1 MRLLNSLEPQGAAA
15 ICRFLGF
22 PRYGS
27 LMNFKK
33 YLIPLVLV
41 PALALFP
48 VATAQELDNSQLNN
62 TGIIVNSTTEIPA
75 PPKAKV
81 KAYLVAN
88 LTTGEI
94 LAAKNPL
101 KKLPPASTIKGLTAI
116 TLFDKLEP
124 AREYRVRR
132 ADAQMYGSQVG
143 IVQGRTYTIEQ
154 LWYALLLPSANDA
167 AMALA
172 NANGG
177 LAKTISQMN
186 QTAKSLGAV
195 STVAKTPHGL
205 DTAGQ
210 VTTAYDL
217 ALIGRAAIN
226 SDTFRKYARTTTYV
240 FPRVGRSSVDKK
252 IANTNRMLTSYPGVI
267 AGKTGFTTQARNTY
281 FGAARRDGQII
292 LITFLGA
299 EYGRDAL
306 ATQLFDWGFAVT
318 GLIQPIGKLP
328 N

>member
-1 MRLLNSLEPQGAAA
+1 VKSR
-15 ICRFLGF
+15 
-22 PRYGS
+22 
-27 LMNFKK
+27 K
-33 YLIPLVLV
+33 YLITLLLI
-41 PALALFP
+41 PALALVP
-48 VATAQELDNSQLNN
+48 VATAQEPDNTLLNN
-62 TGIIVNSTTEIPA
+62 TGIIVNATAEIPA
-75 PPKAKV
+75 PPKVKV
-81 KAYLVAN
+81 RAYLVAN

-94 LAAKNPL
+94 LAAKNPQ
-101 KKLPPASTIKGLTAI
+101 KKLPPASTLKGLTAI
-116 TLFDKLEP
+116 TLLDKLDP
-124 AREYRVRR
+124 TREYRVRR

-177 LAKTISQMN
+177 LAKTLSQMN

-195 STVAKTPHGL
+195 NTVAKSPHGL
-205 DTAGQ
+205 DTVGQ
-210 VTTAYDL
+210 VTTVFDL

-226 SDTFRKYARTTTYV
+226 NETYRKYARATTYA
-240 FPRVGRSSVDKK
+240 FPKVGRSSVVKQ
-252 IANTNRMLTSYPGVI
+252 IANTNRMLTSYPGII

-281 FGAARRDGQII
+281 FGAARRDGQVI
-292 LITFLGA
+292 LIAFLGA

-306 ATQLFDWGFAVT
+306 ATELFDWGFAVT
-318 GLIQPIGKLP
+318 GLIAPIGKLP

>member
-1 MRLLNSLEPQGAAA
+1 MKLRN
-15 ICRFLGF
+15 
-22 PRYGS
+22 
-27 LMNFKK
+27 
-33 YLIPLVLV
+33 YLIPLLLI
-41 PALALFP
+41 PALTLFP
-48 VATAQELDNSQLNN
+48 SAQAQEPDNSLLNN
-62 TGIIVNSTTEIPA
+62 TGIIVNATAEIPP

-81 KAYLVAN
+81 KAYLIAN
-88 LTTGEI
+88 LVTGEI
-94 LAAKNPL
+94 LAAKNPR
-101 KKLPPASTIKGLTAI
+101 KKLPPASTLKGLTAV
-116 TLFDKLEP
+116 TLLDKLDP

-143 IVQGRTYTIEQ
+143 IVQGRSYTIEQ

-177 LAKTISQMN
+177 LTKTISEMN
-186 QTAKSLGAV
+186 QMAKSLGAV
-195 STVAKTPHGL
+195 HTTAKTPHGL

-210 VTTAYDL
+210 VTTAFDL
-217 ALIGRAAIN
+217 ALIGRAAIAN
-226 SDTFRKYARTTTYV
+226 DSYRKYARSTTFA
-240 FPRVGRSSVDKK
+240 FPKVGRSSVTKK
-252 IANTNRMLTSYPGVI
+252 IANTNRILTSYPGVI

-306 ATQLFDWGFAVT
+306 ATELFDWGFAVT

>member
-1 MRLLNSLEPQGAAA
+1 MKSR
-15 ICRFLGF
+15 
-22 PRYGS
+22 
-27 LMNFKK
+27 K
-33 YLIPLVLV
+33 YLITLLLI
-41 PALALFP
+41 PALALVP
-48 VATAQELDNSQLNN
+48 VATAQEPDNSLLNN
-62 TGIIVNSTTEIPA
+62 TGIIVNATAEIPA
-75 PPKAKV
+75 PPKVKV
-81 KAYLVAN
+81 RAYLVAN

-94 LAAKNPL
+94 LAAKNPQ
-101 KKLPPASTIKGLTAI
+101 KKLPPASTLKGLTAI
-116 TLFDKLEP
+116 TLLDKLDP
-124 AREYRVRR
+124 TREYRVRR

-177 LAKTISQMN
+177 LAKTLSQMN

-195 STVAKTPHGL
+195 NTVAKSPHGL
-205 DTAGQ
+205 DTVGQ
-210 VTTAYDL
+210 VTTVFDL

-226 SDTFRKYARTTTYV
+226 NETYRKYARATTYA
-240 FPRVGRSSVDKK
+240 FPKVGRSSVVKQ
-252 IANTNRMLTSYPGVI
+252 IANTNRMLTSYPGI
-267 AGKTGFTTQARNTY
+267 LAGKTGFTTQARNTY
-281 FGAARRDGQII
+281 FGAARRDGQVI

-306 ATQLFDWGFAVT
+306 ATELFDWGFAVT
-318 GLIQPIGKLP
+318 GLIAPIGKLP

>member
-1 MRLLNSLEPQGAAA
+1 MKSR
-15 ICRFLGF
+15 
-22 PRYGS
+22 
-27 LMNFKK
+27 K
-33 YLIPLVLV
+33 YLITLLLI
-41 PALALFP
+41 PALALVP
-48 VATAQELDNSQLNN
+48 VATAQEPDNSLLNN
-62 TGIIVNSTTEIPA
+62 TGIIVNATAEIPA
-75 PPKAKV
+75 PPKVKV
-81 KAYLVAN
+81 RAYLVAN

-94 LAAKNPL
+94 LAAKNPQ
-101 KKLPPASTIKGLTAI
+101 KKLPPASTLKGLTAI
-116 TLFDKLEP
+116 TLLDKLDP
-124 AREYRVRR
+124 TREYRVRR

-177 LAKTISQMN
+177 LAKTLSQMN

-195 STVAKTPHGL
+195 NTVAKSPHGL
-205 DTAGQ
+205 DTVGQ
-210 VTTAYDL
+210 VTTVFDL

-226 SDTFRKYARTTTYV
+226 NETYRKYARATTYA
-240 FPRVGRSSVDKK
+240 FPKVGRSSVVKQ
-252 IANTNRMLTSYPGVI
+252 IANTNRMLTSYPGII

-281 FGAARRDGQII
+281 FGAARRDGQVI
-292 LITFLGA
+292 LIAFLGA

-306 ATQLFDWGFAVT
+306 ATELFDWGFAVT
-318 GLIQPIGKLP
+318 GLIAPIGKLP